1 MYEGVESEENNMSPI
16 VYMPP
21 KKHDCKPPEDVG
33 LQKATLGPK
42 YPAGTIWKCDD
53 CGSRWEMEHEYYASK
68 LYGDTEG
75 RYRTVEMYWNRLDD

>member
-1 MYEGVESEENNMSPI
+1 MSPI

-21 KKHDCKPPEDVG
+21 RPHDCEHPDDAAWQNANIE
-33 LQKATLGPK
+33 PK

-53 CGSRWEMEHEYYASK
+53 CGSRWEMEHEYYSSK
-68 LYGDTEG
+68 VYGDTEG